1 MKNLNLSSGVSKFI
15 SLLVILFLLVG
26 FSLSVQ
32 AEAQDYQNEIDEYL
46 EQVEAAE
53 QSFFFSSILADLS
66 EEDELALETI
76 FALIDEYAAGEIPA
90 DSLHEGVHAIIEAQR
105 VGVSAAE
112 IDEINGDIADEADHG
127 QAVAEKAQELAEYA
141 ADEENDGEAVSEQA
155 QELAETAAEKG
166 EEKAEESEK
175 SEDKPVDVE
184 IPENNNDNSED

>member
-1 MKNLNLSSGVSKFI
+1 MH
-15 SLLVILFLLVG
+15 
-26 FSLSVQ
+26 
-32 AEAQDYQNEIDEYL
+32 AEALDYQNII
-46 EQVEAAE
+46 AE
-53 QSFFFSSILADLS
+53 HQ
-66 EEDELALETI
+66 DEL
-76 FALIDEYAAGEIPA
+76 G
-90 DSLHEGVHAIIEAQR
+90 
-105 VGVSAAE
+105 AAE